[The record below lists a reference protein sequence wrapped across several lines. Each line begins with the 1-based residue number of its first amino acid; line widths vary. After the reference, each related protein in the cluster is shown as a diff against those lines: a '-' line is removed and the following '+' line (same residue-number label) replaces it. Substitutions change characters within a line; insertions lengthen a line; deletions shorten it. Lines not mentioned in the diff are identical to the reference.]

1 MALVLPVPSSFGS
14 RLQWDFF
21 FLIVMTAMELSLS
34 SSDYDNKLTH
44 LDCDGDQPFFFPL
57 FKSFLATYL
66 VYCWFKLN
74 HM

>member
-1 MALVLPVPSSFGS
+1 MNEIWIEE
-14 RLQWDFF
+14 LQQF
-21 FLIVMTAMELSLS
+21 FLNSLNSPVESHFELSLS

>member
-1 MALVLPVPSSFGS
+1 
-14 RLQWDFF
+14 
-21 FLIVMTAMELSLS
+21 MELSLS

-57 FKSFLATYL
+57 FTSILATYL

-74 HM
+74 HVVFYANLMSAISEIIKIKPKKCSPWS